1 MVAQRASQL
10 LRYLRERR
18 QEMVGLLERL
28 ALAESPSAEPALQLP
43 LLDALSKE
51 LAGIGYASRRLR
63 GGCLYAKPSGR
74 GGPAQLLLGH
84 CDTVWPVGTVKQ
96 MPVENEGNIVRGPGV
111 YDMKAGLAQ
120 MVFALSAI
128 HALEFE
134 PAVRP
139 LVFVNSD
146 EEIGSHASSRH
157 IRRLC
162 RVSERAFVMEPSLGP
177 TGKLKTARK
186 GVGRFSVVVEG
197 RASHAGLDPQG
208 GASAILELSYV
219 IQDLFALN
227 DPASGVTVNVGR
239 VDGGLGPN
247 VVAPRCSAQ
256 VEVRVPTAEDARR
269 VEKRVLSLQPSTE
282 GVELKM
288 EGGMGRTPMERTPRN
303 RKLWEAARELG
314 GELGLDLEE
323 GLAGGAS
330 DGNTASL
337 YTATLDG
344 LGAVGDGAH
353 ARHEFVYVDSMIER
367 AALLALLVLQPPLD
381 ERSTP

>member
-1 MVAQRASQL
+1 MVAQRASEL
-10 LRYLRERR
+10 LRHLRERR
-18 QEMVGLLERL
+18 QEMLAFLERL
-28 ALAESPSAEPALQLP
+28 ALAESPSAEPERQLP
-43 LLDALSKE
+43 VLDALSEE
-51 LAGIGYASRRLR
+51 LSEIGYAPRCLR
-63 GGCLYAKPSGR
+63 GGCLYARPAGA
-74 GGPAQLLLGH
+74 GTAQLLLGH
-84 CDTVWPVGTVKQ
+84 CDTVWPVGTVKH
-96 MPVENEGNIVRGPGV
+96 MPVVYEGDIVRGPGV

-120 MVFALSAI
+120 MVFALK
-128 HALEFE
+128 ALRALGFE
-134 PAVRP
+134 PRVRP

-146 EEIGSHASSRH
+146 EEIGSRASSRH

-197 RASHAGLDPQG
+197 RASHAGLDPGG

-269 VEKRVLSLQPSTE
+269 VEKRVFSLQPSTA
-282 GVELKM
+282 GVELKV
-288 EGGMGRTPMERTPRN
+288 EGGMGRPPMERTTRN

-314 GELGLDLEE
+314 AELGLALEE

-353 ARHEFVYVDSMIER
+353 ARHEFVHVDSMIER
-367 AALLALLVLQPPLD
+367 TALLALLVLQPPCA
-381 ERSTP
+381 ERSKP